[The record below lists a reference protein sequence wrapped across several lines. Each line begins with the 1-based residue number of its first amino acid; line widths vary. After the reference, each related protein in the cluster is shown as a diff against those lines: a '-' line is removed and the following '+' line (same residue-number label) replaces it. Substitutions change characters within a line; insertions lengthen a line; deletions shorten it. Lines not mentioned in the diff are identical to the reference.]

1 MDRDRRARLLQDR
14 GTARPVLPPRGRGR
28 AGRRPGAAGD
38 AGDAGRRTGGAA
50 MKSVIV
56 DKIASV
62 TQACALGPELRLSSD
77 IPAEEGVV
85 IVAEVLTNKS
95 TYNTLELTSGRMAKV
110 VKGDIVVGALGPRR
124 ALFGYSGHVPPAVK
138 AGDIIQMLNIGGVL
152 GICDSANPDKGRPFD
167 CRVLGVVLHFPYLG
181 ERIGVPAR
189 VGYKPLDSDAKLDTH
204 GVPVVALAGTCMEA
218 GKTAAACAVISRM
231 RHRGLVVDAFKATG
245 VSLRRD
251 ILAMEDAGARRSAI
265 FTDLGIVTTTRA
277 NGPALT
283 RTMLTELAAGKPD
296 VLVFELGDGILG
308 TYGVD
313 AILECPDIR
322 AALRAVLL
330 SANDPVAA
338 WGGVKLLR
346 ERFSIEPCVVTGPA
360 TDNQVGVEI
369 IASQMGV
376 PAFNA
381 ISNGAAL
388 GDRVIEAI
396 GLTPAQAAP
405 R

>member
-1 MDRDRRARLLQDR
+1 MVNGMR
-14 GTARPVLPPRGRGR
+14 
-28 AGRRPGAAGD
+28 
-38 AGDAGRRTGGAA
+38 
-50 MKSVIV
+50 SVVV
-56 DKIASV
+56 DKVASV
-62 TQACALGPELRLSSD
+62 TQACGLSHEVRIATD
-77 IPAEEGVV
+77 IPSEEGVV
-85 IVAEVLTNKS
+85 VVVEVLNNKS

-110 VKGDIVVGALGPRR
+110 GKGDIVVGALGHRK
-124 ALFGYSGHVPPAVK
+124 ALFGYSGHVPPTVK
-138 AGDIIQMLNIGGVL
+138 PGDIIQMLNIGGVL
-152 GICDSANPDKGRPFD
+152 GICDSINPDKGKPFD

-189 VGYKPLDSDAKLDTH
+189 VGHKPLDFEAKLDTR

-231 RHRGLVVDAFKATG
+231 RHRGLVIDAFKATG

-251 ILAMEDAGARRSAI
+251 ILAMEDSGARRSAI
-265 FTDLGIVTTTRA
+265 FTDLGIVTTTKI

-283 RTMLTELAAGKPD
+283 RTMLTDLSTGKPD
-296 VLVFELGDGILG
+296 VIVFELGDGILG

-322 AALRAVLL
+322 AALTGVIL

-346 ERFSIEPCVVTGPA
+346 DRFGIEPCVVTGPS

-369 IASQMGV
+369 ITSQLGV
-376 PAFNA
+376 AAFNA
-381 ISNGAAL
+381 ITDGAAL
-388 GDRVIEAI
+388 GDCVIEAI
-396 GLTPAQAAP
+396 GLKAAP
-405 R
+405 AP